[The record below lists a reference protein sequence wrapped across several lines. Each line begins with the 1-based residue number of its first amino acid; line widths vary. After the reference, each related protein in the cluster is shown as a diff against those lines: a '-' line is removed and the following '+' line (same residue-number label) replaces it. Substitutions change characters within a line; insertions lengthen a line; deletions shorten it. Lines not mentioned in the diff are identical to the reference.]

1 MCPWKNG
8 EGWLRQEGVCGRL
21 DGSSGFGGACG
32 QDNPT
37 EQAERGASVLGGLW
51 RGVLCFP
58 FLGLWVK
65 ILGPGACLWGHT
77 EFNRATAHSG
87 PTSLSRNRLP
97 TAVTT
102 SLQVALETLLR
113 TGVLAQLLSNRWCP
127 PFRPHLRLLPSVFP
141 PFQRHQEELL

>member
-1 MCPWKNG
+1 MW
-8 EGWLRQEGVCGRL
+8 EAGWQQRVWW
-21 DGSSGFGGACG
+21 
-32 QDNPT
+32 
-37 EQAERGASVLGGLW
+37 GLW
-51 RGVLCFP
+51 AGQPHRAGRARRLGAWRAMEGVLCFP
-58 FLGLWVK
+58 FLGLWVT

-87 PTSLSRNRLP
+87 PTSLPRNRLP

-102 SLQVALETLLR
+102 SLQVALATLLR